1 MYAIIL
7 SMEKISEVV
16 SDLCKSYLPKI
27 RAVGITFDIDFP
39 DTTIT
44 VENKKE
50 IKEHLE
56 KSMKSAIK
64 RSKNGSIKL
73 SVKKGEIKLE
83 DTGTIIDKATCKKL
97 TSEHFIVKSRVG
109 FGTTF
114 TIKY

>member
-1 MYAIIL
+1 
-7 SMEKISEVV
+7 MEKISDTI
-16 SDLCKSYLPKI
+16 SSICKNYLPKI
-27 RAVGITFDIDFP
+27 KAVGITFDLDFP

-44 VENKKE
+44 VENKKRVE
-50 IKEHLE
+50 ENLH
-56 KSMKSAIK
+56 KSMKSAIS

-73 SVKKGEIKLE
+73 TVKKGEITLQ

-114 TIKY
+114 TIK